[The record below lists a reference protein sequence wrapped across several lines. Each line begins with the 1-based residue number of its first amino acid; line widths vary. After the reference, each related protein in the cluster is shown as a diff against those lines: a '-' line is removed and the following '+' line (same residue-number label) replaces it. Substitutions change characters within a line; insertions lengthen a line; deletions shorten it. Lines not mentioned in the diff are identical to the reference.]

1 MILPLPETNIK
12 NFWDKLATVGPKYGN
27 FPKSKS
33 YLTVKKLSNDAKT
46 MFTDTSI
53 TITTD
58 GRKYLGAVVGS
69 DTYQV

>member
-1 MILPLPETNIK
+1 MVLSMAIFLNPNHT
-12 NFWDKLATVGPKYGN
+12 WQW
-27 FPKSKS
+27 
-33 YLTVKKLSNDAKT
+33 KKLSNDAKT

-69 DTYQV
+69 DTCQV